1 MNEKKFELSVLV
13 IIWNNSRT
21 ILKCLDSILQKSSD
35 INLEIIAVDNHSTD
49 RSQELIENY
58 SPLIKTIFNSKNLY
72 YTRATNQALK
82 EARGKYILF
91 LNPDTEILNRALQ
104 KMLEYMEKNPEI
116 SGLGPQ
122 LLTPANQIQPSCR
135 TFPDFY
141 TLLWEFS
148 GLACLFPQSTIFGK
162 WKMGDFDFKTLKEV
176 DQPMASA
183 LLIRKEVLE
192 RVGFLDERFKLFF
205 SDVDFCYRIKKTGGK
220 IIYYPYSQIK
230 HYGAES
236 TSQIPIK
243 KIILSHA
250 GFFKFLAK
258 YKKGIFNKLLLFFF
272 GFGLLI
278 TASVRALLIFFR
290 KLKAAQK

>member
-1 MNEKKFELSVLV
+1 MNEKKIDLSILIV
-13 IIWNNSRT
+13 IWNNSQT
-21 ILKCLDSILQKSSD
+21 ILKCLDSILQNSID

-49 RSQELIENY
+49 RSQELVENY
-58 SPLIKTIFNSKNLY
+58 SPIVKTIFNSENLY
-72 YTRATNQALK
+72 YTEATNQALK

-104 KMLEYMEKNPEI
+104 KMLEFMEKNPEV

-122 LLTPANQIQPSCR
+122 LLTPQNKIQSSCR
-135 TFPDFY
+135 TFPGFY

-148 GLACLFPQSTIFGK
+148 GLAYLFPQSRVFGK
-162 WKMGDFDFKTLKEV
+162 WRMGDFDFKTLKEV

-183 LLIRKEVLE
+183 FLIRKEVLE
-192 RVGFLDERFKLFF
+192 RLGFLDERFKLFF
-205 SDVDFCYRIKKTGGK
+205 SDVDLCYRLKKAGRK

-230 HYGAES
+230 HYGAGS

-243 KIILSHA
+243 KIFLSHA

-258 YKKGIFNKLLLFFF
+258 YKNGIFNKLLLFFF

-278 TASVRALLIFFR
+278 TASFRALLIFFR
-290 KLKAAQK
+290 KL